1 MWQVENDWIFLSLW
15 LQAQLGLCLA
25 AAEGE
30 GAPQTLL
37 WPVEKVEQALS
48 ILLLWP
54 SPAGP
59 GLPSLGRA
67 RMAEARGSA
76 ASVWGWGRMGN
87 ISGLPGVREESS
99 TLGMG
104 LGYGAHS
111 CLSSSC
117 WADSVGGFGKGWFSL
132 TLIEIDPNIPK
143 IFLPKVSKDTLI
155 ISKHTVSS
163 YHMLG
168 FVLGPK
174 K

>member
-1 MWQVENDWIFLSLW
+1 
-15 LQAQLGLCLA
+15 
-25 AAEGE
+25 
-30 GAPQTLL
+30 
-37 WPVEKVEQALS
+37 
-48 ILLLWP
+48 
-54 SPAGP
+54 
-59 GLPSLGRA
+59 
-67 RMAEARGSA
+67 
-76 ASVWGWGRMGN
+76 
-87 ISGLPGVREESS
+87 
-99 TLGMG
+99 MG